1 MTRQADRRQ
10 AGAGLVDVMVGVTV
24 ALFAVLVI
32 YVVVAGSDKFRQDA
46 QSAGDAQQ
54 TGLFILSRLA
64 FDIANAGSG
73 FAAAAKAMSSCPA
86 SASIVDTLRP
96 VAILITDGGR
106 DDIAD
111 NIVIRYGVS
120 TAIGAA
126 VPFAADAAPGGNF
139 LIQSPHGFAIG
150 DRVIAVG
157 RNGDCA
163 AADVTGLSVPAAGI
177 VEIAHA
183 PLAATFP
190 ASSWLLNLGATKD
203 VQIIRYDVV
212 NGVLRTTDLLGGDAP
227 NPLASNVVNLKL
239 QYGIDRDGDG
249 MLDTW
254 VPAKPGPS
262 GDWSAATL
270 LAAPADMLRRI
281 KAIRLGL
288 IVRSDFLDN
297 SIKSAFAWTLFDCD
311 ASDKSTCPGRLSG
324 VIAASTGGGYRYRIH
339 ETIVPLRNQIWN
351 R

>member
-1 MTRQADRRQ
+1 MQRQAGPRQ
-10 AGAGLVDVMVGVTV
+10 SGAGLVDVMVGVTV
-24 ALFAVLVI
+24 ALFAVLII
-32 YVVVAGSDKFRQDA
+32 YVVVARSDKFRQDA
-46 QSAGDAQQ
+46 QSTGDAQH
-54 TGLFILSRLA
+54 TGLFVLSRLA

-96 VAILITDGGR
+96 VAIVITDGGS
-106 DDIAD
+106 DGIAD
-111 NIVIRYGVS
+111 NVVVRYGVS
-120 TAIGAA
+120 AAIGAP
-126 VPFAADAAPGGNF
+126 VPFAAAAAAGENF
-139 LIQSPHGFAIG
+139 LVQLPFGFAVG

-163 AADVTGLSVPAAGI
+163 ATDVTGLNVPATGF

-183 PLAATFP
+183 PLTTGFP
-190 ASSWLLNLGATKD
+190 SSSWLVNLGPTKD
-203 VQIIRYDVV
+203 AQIIRYDVAS
-212 NGVLRTTDLLGGDAP
+212 GVLRTTDLLGGDVP

-254 VPAKPGPS
+254 VPAKAGPS

-270 LAAPADMLRRI
+270 LASPADTLRRI

-288 IVRSDFLDN
+288 IVRSDFLDRAIQ
-297 SIKSAFAWTLFDCD
+297 SPFAWTMFDCE

-324 VIAASTGGGYRYRIH
+324 VIAASAVGGYRYRIH
-339 ETIVPLRNQIWN
+339 ETVVPLRNQIWN